1 MNPFLDSLCNFAFKN
16 IGLPPGV
23 NFEWF
28 PGPQDAVDWI
38 LKFQFSIWPLNC
50 QTSQNQSKPAQ
61 ITNSV
66 WSKES
71 TAGVYKKN
79 FDLLI
84 RVVGKDEK
92 RKPITV
98 KGLLDN
104 GGGSVFAFHPQT
116 MMMIIVHTVSF
127 VQKSFQINLN
137 HWMEHQYL
145 NNFKKTN
152 F

>member
-1 MNPFLDSLCNFAFKN
+1 VDFDVSIFN
-16 IGLPPGV
+16 I
-23 NFEWF
+23 
-28 PGPQDAVDWI
+28 
-38 LKFQFSIWPLNC
+38 
-50 QTSQNQSKPAQ
+50 TSKLSNQSKLAQ
-61 ITNSV
+61 ISNSV

-71 TAGVYKKN
+71 TAGLYKNN

-127 VQKSFQINLN
+127 VQKILSN
-137 HWMEHQYL
+137 
-145 NNFKKTN
+145 
-152 F
+152 

>member
-1 MNPFLDSLCNFAFKN
+1 MWADLEVSNFNMTSK
-16 IGLPPGV
+16 LP
-23 NFEWF
+23 
-28 PGPQDAVDWI
+28 
-38 LKFQFSIWPLNC
+38 NC
-50 QTSQNQSKPAQ
+50 SKPAQ